1 MITYGI
7 SSKITTPIIN
17 LKNAMDTADQKKL
30 NALVEVTSKDEVGVL
45 SDSFNSMI
53 SRISNLMNQV
63 RKEQSEKRK
72 AELKVLQDQ
81 INPPHFFLYN
91 TLDAII
97 WMAEDGDENTVP
109 MIEALSSLFR
119 ISLSKGQE
127 FITLREEIN
136 HVSNYLYI
144 LSMRY
149 YNKFDYKLNIED
161 ATLENIRIPKIILQ
175 PLVENAIY
183 HGIKEK
189 KSKGHIL
196 ISAKTTKND
205 LVLSIND
212 DG

>member
-1 MITYGI
+1 
-7 SSKITTPIIN
+7 
-17 LKNAMDTADQKKL
+17 
-30 NALVEVTSKDEVGVL
+30 
-45 SDSFNSMI
+45 
-53 SRISNLMNQV
+53 
-63 RKEQSEKRK
+63 
-72 AELKVLQDQ
+72 
-81 INPPHFFLYN
+81 
-91 TLDAII
+91 
-97 WMAEDGDENTVP
+97 MAEDGDENTVP